1 LLGEKDALEQEKQ
14 RIIATM
20 KKLDRDHL
28 SEKQQMHQ
36 HIEQLQAALE
46 RMKTES
52 RAIMEQMNRQ
62 VTHKFSF

>member
-1 LLGEKDALEQEKQ
+1 
-14 RIIATM
+14 M